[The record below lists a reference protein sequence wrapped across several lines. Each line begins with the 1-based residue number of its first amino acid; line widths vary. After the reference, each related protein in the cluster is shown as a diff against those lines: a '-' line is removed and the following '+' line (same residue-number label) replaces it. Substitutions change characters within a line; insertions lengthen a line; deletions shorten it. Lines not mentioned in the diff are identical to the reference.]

1 MKLQDLLKDIELG
14 KVYTDKDRKPFKV
27 NEDGHTDVP
36 SAIRK
41 LKLSIEDSEELL
53 QKLESMDK
61 ESSLPAWWTD
71 KITLASNYLNKSR
84 DYLLN
89 SELSEEKLNER
100 LKRFKVFVSGEK
112 EPLILLGKNEK
123 DVKQTAYA
131 MIQNSSVRVRKVVK
145 EGFGGVTAPP
155 PFSSKEAKKVVDDA
169 LRSYSK
175 ELRKLQGKVV
185 KDWMSKAKA
194 GVIDFFDLVRGFQ
207 HGDMSRA
214 YPYEIEF
221 LQSVLTKDKI
231 IDRFR
236 KYFGGKKAMK
246 NRTVKK

>member
-53 QKLESMDK
+53 KKLESMDK

-100 LKRFKVFVSGEK
+100 LKRFKVYVSGQS
-112 EPLILLGKNEK
+112 EPLTLLGK
-123 DVKQTAYA
+123 DVKSVKQLAYQ
-131 MIQNSSVRVRKVVK
+131 MIQNSSVRVKKVVK
-145 EGFGGVTAPP
+145 EGLDESDMDRPQG
-155 PFSSKEAKKVVDDA
+155 FSSPEAKKVIDSELKDWA
-169 LRSYSK
+169 K
-175 ELRKLQGKVV
+175 DLRKVQGRVV
-185 KDWMSKAKA
+185 KTWMSKAKS
-194 GVIDFFDLVRGFQ
+194 GVIDYFDLIRGLTT
-207 HGDMSRA
+207 GDARRA
-214 YPYEIEF
+214 HPYETKF
-221 LQSVLTKDKI
+221 LMSLLNKDKI
-231 IDRFR
+231 INRFR
-236 KYFGGKKAMK
+236 SYFGGKKGKAS
-246 NRTVKK
+246 RTK

>member
-41 LKLSIEDSEELL
+41 LKLSIEDSQQLL

-61 ESSLPAWWTD
+61 EMSLPAWWTD
-71 KITLASNYLNKSR
+71 KITLASTYLNKSR

-89 SELSEEKLNER
+89 SNLDES
-100 LKRFKVFVSGEK
+100 FAG
-112 EPLILLGKNEK
+112 
-123 DVKQTAYA
+123 
-131 MIQNSSVRVRKVVK
+131 MSS
-145 EGFGGVTAPP
+145 PP
-155 PFSSKEAKKVVDDA
+155 PHSSKEAKKVVDDA

-185 KDWMSKAKA
+185 KDWMSKAKS

-207 HGDMSRA
+207 HGDSRRA
-214 YPYEIEF
+214 YPYEIDF
-221 LQSVLTKDKI
+221 LMSVLTKDKI

-236 KYFGGKKAMK
+236 KYFGGKKALN
-246 NRTVKK
+246 NRTATSKRR

>member
-53 QKLESMDK
+53 KKLESMDK

-89 SELSEEKLNER
+89 SNLDES
-100 LKRFKVFVSGEK
+100 F
-112 EPLILLGKNEK
+112 
-123 DVKQTAYA
+123 A
-131 MIQNSSVRVRKVVK
+131 
-145 EGFGGVTAPP
+145 GVTAPP
-155 PFSSKEAKKVVDDA
+155 KYSSNEAKKVVDDA
-169 LRSYSK
+169 LRSYAK
-175 ELRKLQGKVV
+175 ELRKLQYKVI
-185 KDWMSKAKA
+185 KDWMTKAKA

-207 HGDMSRA
+207 KGDMSRA
-214 YPYEIEF
+214 HPYEVEF
-221 LQSVLTKDKI
+221 LQSVLTRDKI

-236 KYFGGKKAMK
+236 KYFGGQKGKK
-246 NRTVKK
+246 R

>member
-53 QKLESMDK
+53 KKLESMDK

-89 SELSEEKLNER
+89 SELSE
-100 LKRFKVFVSGEK
+100 S
-112 EPLILLGKNEK
+112 
-123 DVKQTAYA
+123 
-131 MIQNSSVRVRKVVK
+131 
-145 EGFGGVTAPP
+145 FGGVSSPP
-155 PFSSKEAKKVVDDA
+155 PFSSKEAKMVVDDA
-169 LRSYSK
+169 LRKYSK

-185 KDWMSKAKA
+185 KDWMTKAKN
-194 GVIDFFDLVRGFQ
+194 GVIDFFDLARGFQ
-207 HGDMSRA
+207 TGDVKRA
-214 YPYEIEF
+214 HPYEVEF

-231 IDRFR
+231 VDRFR
-236 KYFGGKKAMK
+236 KYFGGKKAMN
-246 NRTVKK
+246 NRTTKK

>member
-1 MKLQDLLKDIELG
+1 MMKLQDLLKDIELG

-41 LKLSIEDSEELL
+41 LKLSIEDSRELL

-71 KITLASNYLNKSR
+71 KITLASTYLNKSR

-89 SELSEEKLNER
+89 SNLDES
-100 LKRFKVFVSGEK
+100 FAG
-112 EPLILLGKNEK
+112 
-123 DVKQTAYA
+123 
-131 MIQNSSVRVRKVVK
+131 MSS
-145 EGFGGVTAPP
+145 PP
-155 PFSSKEAKKVVDDA
+155 PHSSKEAKKVVDDA

-185 KDWMSKAKA
+185 KDWMSKAKS

-207 HGDMSRA
+207 HGDSRRA
-214 YPYEIEF
+214 YPYEIDF
-221 LQSVLTKDKI
+221 LMSVLTKDKI

-236 KYFGGKKAMK
+236 KYFGGKKALN
-246 NRTVKK
+246 NRTATSKRK